1 MHHTR
6 ALVEVMSRRKV
17 LKYWSQVPRSW
28 HTGPSLGL
36 ADCVSLRA
44 VKIIV
49 QVDPTDAIFTGHHGK
64 GNDQYTYVNLS
75 AGWLRDILD
84 QAPSIRNVE
93 IDAWDSVALDSP
105 MINTLATVVLSA
117 DKKLTWGP
125 ERLKEIEKQRLHK
138 ARWGV
143 SCGMQSLD
151 ELEDLMT
158 AMAIGGQRSSTY

>member
-1 MHHTR
+1 
-6 ALVEVMSRRKV
+6 V
-17 LKYWSQVPRSW
+17 LFK
-28 HTGPSLGL
+28 
-36 ADCVSLRA
+36 
-44 VKIIV
+44 
-49 QVDPTDAIFTGHHGK
+49 GHHGK
-64 GNDQYTYVNLS
+64 GNDQYTYMNLC
-75 AGWLRDILD
+75 AGWLQDILD

-93 IDAWDSVALDSP
+93 IDAWEGVALDSP
-105 MINTLATVVLSA
+105 ILNALATVVLSA

-158 AMAIGGQRSSTY
+158 AMVIGSQRSSTY

>member
-1 MHHTR
+1 
-6 ALVEVMSRRKV
+6 MSVQCANNR
-17 LKYWSQVPRSW
+17 LSQVPKCW
-28 HTGPSLGL
+28 HTSSSLGL
-36 ADCVSLRA
+36 TDCVSLRT
-44 VKIIV
+44 VKVIV
-49 QVDPTDAIFTGHHGK
+49 QVDPTDAFFKGHHGK

-75 AGWLRDILD
+75 AAWLRDILD
-84 QAPSIRNVE
+84 QAPGVRNVE

-125 ERLKEIEKQRLHK
+125 ERLKEIEKQRLHR

-158 AMAIGGQRSSTY
+158 AMVIGGQRSNTY

>member
-1 MHHTR
+1 MLVCR
-6 ALVEVMSRRKV
+6 ADNFL
-17 LKYWSQVPRSW
+17 SQVPKCW

-36 ADCVSLRA
+36 TDCVSLRTIK
-44 VKIIV
+44 VIV
-49 QVDPTDAIFTGHHGK
+49 QVDPTDAFFKGHHGK
-64 GNDQYTYVNLS
+64 GNDQYTYMNLCI
-75 AGWLRDILD
+75 GWLRDILE

-93 IDAWDSVALDSP
+93 IDAWDGVALDSP
-105 MINTLATVVLSA
+105 MLNALATAVLTA

-125 ERLKEIEKQRLHK
+125 DRLKEIEKQRLHK

-158 AMAIGGQRSSTY
+158 AMVIGSERSSTY